1 VMERAKKVFEVQF
14 VIEGDSDNLPT
25 EGEMLEALDLR
36 MFGKIQID
44 STMVVDCSEINVTS
58 SYRLTSQ
65 EA

>member
-1 VMERAKKVFEVQF
+1 VMERVKKVFEVQF

>member
-1 VMERAKKVFEVQF
+1 MERAKKVFEVQF

>member
-1 VMERAKKVFEVQF
+1 MERVKKVFEVQF

-25 EGEMLEALDLR
+25 EGEMLEVLDLR

>member
-1 VMERAKKVFEVQF
+1 MERVKKVFEVQF